1 MLFVDDGS
9 TDSSW
14 QVIQDLCKQYP
25 KEARGLKHFRNYGKS
40 AALQNGFE
48 SVLGQVVITMDAD
61 LQDDPDE
68 LPEMIQR
75 IQKGADLVSGW
86 KKVRHD
92 PISKTIPS
100 RFFNGVTSLVSGIKL
115 HDFNC
120 GLKAYDRK
128 VIDRVHI
135 YGEMHRYIPFLA
147 KNEGFT
153 RIEEQIVKHHPR
165 KYGVS
170 KFGLSRFINGFLD
183 LMTLVFVSRYKHRPM
198 HFFGTLGSL
207 FLAFGAAI
215 NIYLAVIKFF
225 FGAPLGDRPL
235 LILGVLLM
243 VLGAQFF
250 STGFI
255 GELLNKGAERSD
267 KNIRRQVAEE
277 I

>member
-48 SVLGQVVITMDAD
+48 SVLGQIVITMDAD

-92 PISKTIPS
+92 PISKTVPS

-147 KNEGFT
+147 KNEGFI

-225 FGAPLGDRPL
+225 FGASLGDRPL